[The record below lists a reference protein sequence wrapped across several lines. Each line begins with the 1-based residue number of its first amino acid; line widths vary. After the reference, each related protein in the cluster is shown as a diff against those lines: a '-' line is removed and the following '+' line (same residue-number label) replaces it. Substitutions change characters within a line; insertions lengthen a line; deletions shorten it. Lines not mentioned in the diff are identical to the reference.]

1 MHPTLKRRSW
11 GGNLGSMGKNVSRIE
26 RIVHN
31 LMKSVCLSFFFA
43 FGIPQPKVKWHL
55 MLIHTVALAGPFL
68 VVSRDG
74 GVQKKRSSFVI
85 DKPIQKETLPNR
97 R

>member
-31 LMKSVCLSFFFA
+31 LMTSVCLSFFLLSVFRSPKLSGIFYFNVNSHGSVGRSIFGRIEGWGRSEKA
-43 FGIPQPKVKWHL
+43 FI
-55 MLIHTVALAGPFL
+55 F
-68 VVSRDG
+68 RDR
-74 GVQKKRSSFVI
+74 QANTKR
-85 DKPIQKETLPNR
+85 DAAK
-97 R
+97 

>member
-11 GGNLGSMGKNVSRIE
+11 GGNLGSTGKNVSRIE

-31 LMKSVCLSFFFA
+31 LLKSVCLSFFFA

-55 MLIHTVALAGPFL
+55 MLIHTVALAGPFS
-68 VVSRDG
+68 VVSGDG